1 MKGRFVKVFS
11 LDMERVV
18 AVGSEVDVI
27 GGVCGCNG
35 YQYACMIHG
44 RCVYVDSAYLDIVDQ
59 RPWVDWD
66 KVLVDASV
74 GAMAGL
80 LRERLGTVAE
90 IDGKAEEVLAEVS
103 VGYGRA
109 LVERLR
115 KETGR

>member
-1 MKGRFVKVFS
+1 MKGRFVKGYS
-11 LDMERVV
+11 LDAEHMI
-18 AVGSEVDVI
+18 AVGAEVDVI
-27 GGVCGCNG
+27 EGLGGCNG

-44 RCVYVDSAYLDIVDQ
+44 RCVYVDSSYLDIVDQ
-59 RPWVDWD
+59 KPWVDWD

-90 IDGKAEEVLAEVS
+90 IDCKAEEELAEVS

>member
-1 MKGRFVKVFS
+1 MKGRFVKGFP

-18 AVGSEVDVI
+18 A
-27 GGVCGCNG
+27 
-35 YQYACMIHG
+35 
-44 RCVYVDSAYLDIVDQ
+44 
-59 RPWVDWD
+59 
-66 KVLVDASV
+66 VDASV

-90 IDGKAEEVLAEVS
+90 IDCKAEEELAEVS

>member
-1 MKGRFVKVFS
+1 MKGFP

-44 RCVYVDSAYLDIVDQ
+44 RCVYVDSSYMDIVDQ
-59 RPWVDWD
+59 RPWIDWD

-80 LRERLGTVAE
+80 LAPVVVDKLSLR
-90 IDGKAEEVLAEVS
+90 IPEEELAEVS